1 MSTHDKDT
9 DKDTDK
15 ELARVSVRIL
25 DKEFMIACPYE
36 QRSALLDSAQY
47 LDTKMREVRDS
58 GKVVGIDRIAVIA
71 ALNLTNELL
80 RLQSREQQLESE
92 LGGRVRALRERIDG
106 AVANSSTSERGAT
119 VILDR
124 PDPQAIQ
131 RPLRLV

>member
-92 LGGRVRALRERIDG
+92 LGGRVRALRERI
-106 AVANSSTSERGAT
+106 E
-119 VILDR
+119 
-124 PDPQAIQ
+124 DPTLPA
-131 RPLRLV
+131 RSLLLSPRLVVRESCGAYLPR

>member
-71 ALNLTNELL
+71 ALNLANELL

-92 LGGRVRALRERIDG
+92 LGSRVRTLRERIDG
-106 AVANSSTSERGAT
+106 AVARSQQ
-119 VILDR
+119 LD
-124 PDPQAIQ
+124 
-131 RPLRLV
+131 L

>member
-80 RLQSREQQLESE
+80 RLQSRDQQLETE

-106 AVANSSTSERGAT
+106 AVARSQQ
-119 VILDR
+119 LD
-124 PDPQAIQ
+124 
-131 RPLRLV
+131 L

>member
-1 MSTHDKDT
+1 MSGN

-47 LDTKMREVRDS
+47 LDTKMREVRES

-80 RLQSREQQLESE
+80 RLQSRDQQLETE

-106 AVANSSTSERGAT
+106 AVARGQQ
-119 VILDR
+119 LDLSAGHQVHRR
-124 PDPQAIQ
+124 PTRSCGAVQPP
-131 RPLRLV
+131 RRLV